1 MKVCAPVYCDPGE
14 GCYKFASSE
23 PTKSKDET
31 VLGCHGHVP
40 RNFIFECNLTCPCSR
55 KCRNRVVQKGLN
67 AKLAVFWTDG
77 CRRWGVKTLQPIAKG
92 TFVVAYHG
100 EIVSNAEI
108 MRRYKPHDK
117 ANSYTCSLDADWR
130 AEAASNDDQ
139 ALSIDGLM
147 YGNVARFFNHR
158 CEDANLLDMPVKVDF
173 SDPRFFTVAYF
184 AKTDIQIGEELTWV
198 SSWFVI
204 TCFCGFELIEL
215 YCGSMQMRD
224 L

>member
-1 MKVCAPVYCDPGE
+1 MKVCAPVYCDQGE
-14 GCYKFASSE
+14 GCYKFASSV

-31 VLGCHGHVP
+31 VECHGHVL
-40 RNFIFECNLTCPCSR
+40 RNFIFECNLMCPCSR
-55 KCRNRVVQKGLN
+55 KCCNRVVQKGLN
-67 AKLAVFWTDG
+67 AK
-77 CRRWGVKTLQPIAKG
+77 G
-92 TFVVAYHG
+92 TFVVAYRG

-108 MRRYKPHDK
+108 MWRYKPHDK

-147 YGNVARFFNHR
+147 YGNVACFLNHR